1 MKKSLIELKDLAR
14 IARGDIL
21 KMTTVADS
29 GHPGGSMSS
38 IDMYLSV
45 LNRAN
50 LFPDNP
56 YHWYRRF

>member
-29 GHPGGSMSS
+29 GHPVVRCRQL
-38 IDMYLSV
+38 ICI
-45 LNRAN
+45 
-50 LFPDNP
+50 FP
-56 YHWYRRF
+56 Y

>member
-1 MKKSLIELKDLAR
+1 
-14 IARGDIL
+14 
-21 KMTTVADS
+21 MTTVADS

-56 YHWYRRF
+56 YDPDRDELL